1 MLAAA
6 ILAVAVCGIVLVC
19 QRSIAF
25 TDFEFW
31 GYDFLVNHGGYAPAS
46 QHIVL
51 VDFDDATFTRLNQ
64 YPISRKALADVIT
77 RVAAGGPRVIGLD
90 VFLSEARNP
99 EEDAALQRALAEAGN
114 VIVASQAGAGGV
126 PEVRP
131 LPVFCEPEQPAETS
145 GFCKEGTP
153 EPGGA
158 LGYAFVNLPIESDG
172 FVRRFFLFS
181 GAPHPGVSFSVMLAQ
196 QYASEALEPLGPD
209 RASFLNR
216 PVPYADPSDRTVW
229 IGAWSP
235 MIASRISAI
244 DLLASRADPA
254 REFRDKL
261 VLIGQSHD
269 AARDLLL
276 SPLFRPEPAAGAADA
291 PRPRLRVPGV
301 EIHAAAIETLLTG
314 RPVAA
319 VSSAVTWTFL
329 FVACAAAV
337 WLVLHLDLGPAS
349 LAIAAMLIA
358 LYATAQAAFSWQHVW
373 LRYTTLALGTVLS
386 VPAGLAYRFIQEKLL
401 RSEITKE
408 REQIMGLFGRYVS
421 PDVAQQIWSRR
432 GELVLAGEERV
443 ATVLFSDIR
452 GFTAM
457 TAGKPSRIVLQWLN
471 GYLTAMDD
479 VIRAH
484 GGFLNKFIGDGI
496 MVLFGVPLSDGVEK
510 DAARAVR
517 AALAMI
523 ERVEAMNAAG
533 GPHRE
538 FGPLHI
544 GIGLHTGKLTSGNVG
559 SSSRLEYSVIG
570 ETVNLASRLESLTKE
585 FRTPIIMSQGT
596 ADAVRSE
603 FPDMRDLG
611 ETPVRGFADMI
622 HIYTVEVPEPAKQS

>member
-1 MLAAA
+1 MLVAA

-51 VDFDDATFTRLNQ
+51 VDFDDATFARLHQ
-64 YPISRKALADVIT
+64 YPISRRAFADVIT
-77 RVAAGGPRVIGLD
+77 RVAAGGARLIGLD
-90 VFLSEARNP
+90 VFLSEARSP
-99 EEDAALQRALAEAGN
+99 DEDAALQRALAEAGN

-131 LPVFCEPEQPAETS
+131 LPMFCEPEQPSEIS
-145 GFCKEGTP
+145 GFCKEGP
-153 EPGGA
+153 PGSGRA

-181 GAPHPGVSFSVMLAQ
+181 AAPHPGVSFPAMLAQ
-196 QYASEALEPLGPD
+196 QYAGEALKPLGPD

-216 PVPYADPSDRTVW
+216 PIPYADRSDRTVW

-235 MIASRISAI
+235 MIAKRISAI
-244 DLLASRADPA
+244 DLLESRTDPA

-261 VLIGQSHD
+261 VLVGQSHD
-269 AARDLLL
+269 AARDLLM

-291 PRPRLRVPGV
+291 PRPRLRLPGV
-301 EIHAAAIETLLTG
+301 QIHASAIETLLTG

-319 VSSAVTWTFL
+319 VSPAVTWTLLFL
-329 FVACAAAV
+329 ACAAAV

-349 LAIAAMLIA
+349 IAIAAMLIA
-358 LYATAQAAFSWQHVW
+358 LYASAQAALAWHHVW
-373 LRYTTLALGTVLS
+373 LRYTTLAFGTVLS

-421 PDVAQQIWSRR
+421 PDVAQQIWARR

-457 TAGKPSRIVLQWLN
+457 TAGKPSDIVLQWLN
-471 GYLTAMDD
+471 SYLTAMDD

-523 ERVEAMNAAG
+523 ERLDLMNATG
-533 GPHRE
+533 GLHRE
-538 FGPLHI
+538 FGPLRI
-544 GIGLHTGKLTSGNVG
+544 GIGLHTGQLTCGNVG

-585 FRTPIIMSQGT
+585 FHTSIIMSQAT
-596 ADAVRSE
+596 ADAIRSE
-603 FPDMRDLG
+603 FPSTRDLG
-611 ETPVRGFADMI
+611 ETSVRGFADKI
-622 HIYTVEVPEPAKQS
+622 HIYAVEVQEPVKQS